1 MNLGKE
7 EAARL
12 GRLYLSLWRQL
23 DLLSGEDKW
32 LDVEATDPS
41 NLRSFVER
49 NMGELKN
56 LLGDA
61 DLLKTVENDYRR
73 TQEIVDKLPPGN
85 AISQRERAEW
95 AGFKDHLRDQGLRYD
110 DAADGKLRSSAA
122 GAAGD

>member
-1 MNLGKE
+1 MNFKRE
-7 EAARL
+7 QAERL

-32 LDVEATDPS
+32 LDVEITDPS
-41 NLRSFVER
+41 NLKSFVER

-56 LLGDA
+56 LLDDA
-61 DLLKTVENDYRR
+61 DLLVEVENDYRR
-73 TQEIVDKLPPGN
+73 TQEIVDRPRPGE
-85 AISQRERAEW
+85 AISPQERAEW
-95 AGFKDHLRDQGLRYD
+95 AGFKDHLRDRGLRYD

>member
-1 MNLGKE
+1 MNLKKE

-23 DLLSGEDKW
+23 DLLLGEDKW

-56 LLGDA
+56 LLDDA
-61 DLLKTVENDYRR
+61 NLLERVENDYRH

-85 AISQRERAEW
+85 AISQQERAEW
-95 AGFKDHLRDQGLRYD
+95 VGFKDYLRDQGLRYD